1 MAYGMTIYNPDGY
14 SVAYDST
21 SPGGVFVQFIVMP
34 ITASSTEPTIVNLNA
49 AYIGKIIT
57 LYPLQ
62 SGDHT
67 YSFTPG
73 SSESGQV
80 PNVMY
85 WSKNSVADFN
95 SRKQTILM
103 VFAK

>member
-1 MAYGMTIYNPDGY
+1 MAYGMKIYNPDGY

-21 SPGGVFVQFIVMP
+21 SPGGVFVRFIVMP
-34 ITASSTEPTIVNLNA
+34 ITASSSTFTIVDLDA
-49 AYIGKIIT
+49 AYIGKTIT

-62 SGDHT
+62 SGDHS
-67 YSFTPG
+67 YSLTPG

-85 WSKNSVADFN
+85 VSTSSVADYN